1 MRKAIGAV
9 SVVVGCTLVALP
21 LGGVNS
27 AVAEAAPQVS
37 AVSLPMAAKTSAKKK
52 LYKNCTS
59 LNKKYKHGVG
69 KSGAKDRT
77 SGKRVTNFKK
87 STKIYN
93 EAMSYNRGLDRDKDG
108 IACEKR

>member
-52 LYKNCTS
+52 AVLRATPNASATARS
-59 LNKKYKHGVG
+59 
-69 KSGAKDRT
+69 AKASMT
-77 SGKRVTNFKK
+77 TTPS
-87 STKIYN
+87 SP
-93 EAMSYNRGLDRDKDG
+93 S
-108 IACEKR
+108 